1 MGALGLLVVRLVVGG
16 LLAGHGAQKLFGA
29 FGGSGIEGTT
39 KFFGKLGLRPADTW
53 ARVGGM
59 AELTAGSL
67 TAAGLLSPIGPTIAF
82 APMTVAW
89 AKAHRGRPIWVTE
102 GGAELP
108 ATNLAAA
115 SALLFTG
122 PGALSLDRLLGIRVP
137 WWLSLAAMAATA
149 LGIAVALRDEIH
161 EAAEAAR
168 AEEQAEEALE
178 AGEVPA
184 AT

>member
-1 MGALGLLVVRLVVGG
+1 MVSPHFPHRAIAHTQFVCLPAWRRSCWTKAAGNGGVTMGALGLLVVRLVVGG

-39 KFFGKLGLRPADTW
+39 KFLGKLGVGPADTW

-122 PGALSLDRLLGIRVP
+122 PGALSLDRLLGIRV
-137 WWLSLAAMAATA
+137 
-149 LGIAVALRDEIH
+149 
-161 EAAEAAR
+161 
-168 AEEQAEEALE
+168 
-178 AGEVPA
+178 
-184 AT
+184 